1 MTIPMF
7 YYLFVKFRIVQPFS
21 QNCNFQNNY
30 FNWMNESKYKWINEW
45 LKGFWHSDNHFD
57 SIRFD
62 FFDMVSWKRLEV
74 ERIIPTTSHIKS
86 RDKVVDLKIILLET
100 FPLLLVSI
108 EWTQMKIF
116 NLFDKVYGD
125 VILETKQLPVTD
137 DKGVLLYEFTSLN

>member
-1 MTIPMF
+1 
-7 YYLFVKFRIVQPFS
+7 
-21 QNCNFQNNY
+21 
-30 FNWMNESKYKWINEW
+30 MNESKYKWINEW